1 MKLSEATSFI
11 ENHSRYF
18 IDVYKQFNFTD
29 DSDLRDYLEFILH
42 EPVEWMRGFPGKW
55 KSASLFTK
63 PRAGFHKLLKH
74 GDVITALGDEYAT
87 KVHDIIWRA
96 FKDHTDEILATRA
109 RVAPSV
115 LDQMMEETTSL
126 SDSEEPPVPTKNPN
140 TSQPFLFVNDSHSDD
155 GDIYGEN
162 LDGYGDADSFHSL
175 KKPRNTI
182 SAIGVAGP
190 TAPTA
195 PAAPTATNA
204 ATENSVLQR
213 KYSVLLTSFKALVLP
228 SPSPSPL
235 HLLSHEPDTEIH
247 RLRKALS
254 ILLDE
259 FNRV

>member
-1 MKLSEATSFI
+1 
-11 ENHSRYF
+11 
-18 IDVYKQFNFTD
+18 
-29 DSDLRDYLEFILH
+29 
-42 EPVEWMRGFPGKW
+42 MRGFPGKW

-74 GDVITALGDEYAT
+74 SDVITALGDEYAT

-115 LDQMMEETTSL
+115 LDQMMEETASL

-140 TSQPFLFVNDSHSDD
+140 TSQPFLFVNDSHIDD
-155 GDIYGEN
+155 GDIDGEN

-182 SAIGVAGP
+182 SAIGVVAAP
-190 TAPTA
+190 AAPAAPTA
-195 PAAPTATNA
+195 PAAPAAPTAPAPTA
-204 ATENSVLQR
+204 ENSVLQR
-213 KYSVLLTSFKALVLP
+213 KYSVLLTSFKALVL
-228 SPSPSPL
+228 PSPSPL